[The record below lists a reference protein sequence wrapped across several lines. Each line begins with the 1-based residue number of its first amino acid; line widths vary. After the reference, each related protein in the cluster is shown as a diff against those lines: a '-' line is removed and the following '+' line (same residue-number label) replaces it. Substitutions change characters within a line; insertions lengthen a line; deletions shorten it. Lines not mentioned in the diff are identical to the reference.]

1 MKLIGKQIDE
11 IIKSMVVINVP
22 YKASD
27 LKYQLANS
35 GVEISD
41 IQLSRSINRLIKIN
55 LLKRIG
61 SGLYIKNPHYFDGDS
76 EFSKELYNVLT
87 NFTENLCEIIL
98 KYDINKTNDKDNTRL
113 NTVIHIKE
121 YVDNLV
127 KEMDDEMY
135 FR

>member
-27 LKYQLANS
+27 LKYQLGNS
-35 GVEISD
+35 GIEISD

-61 SGLYIKNPHYFDGDS
+61 SGIYIKNPCYFDGSS
-76 EFSKELYNVLT
+76 EFCKDLYRITSEFEEKLYS
-87 NFTENLCEIIL
+87 LIS
-98 KYDINKTNDKDNTRL
+98 KYDSNNL
-113 NTVIHIKE
+113 NEVESKYLLSTIRIKYKLDSIIE
-121 YVDNLV
+121 DMKN
-127 KEMDDEMY
+127 EMHT
-135 FR
+135 